1 MNDHL
6 NDGLQKDGFSLSE
19 VTSRVVPH
27 SGGTATAATVRLE
40 RLDEDEHTG
49 RVSFVVTTCTPG
61 KDGDAQVLSVRPE
74 HRECGHRMLLAVHP
88 RISR

>member
-49 RVSFVVTTCTPG
+49 RVSFVVTTCKSLPSRTRQPCPH
-61 KDGDAQVLSVRPE
+61 VELLHLSQLERA
-74 HRECGHRMLLAVHP
+74 R
-88 RISR
+88 

>member
-49 RVSFVVTTCTPG
+49 RVSFIVTTCTPG
-61 KDGDAQVLSVRPE
+61 KDGEAQVLPSMMRSID
-74 HRECGHRMLLAVHP
+74 R
-88 RISR
+88 SRLCFFNTINK